1 MRCPGRWSE
10 VKLIA
15 IVLAGFVLLGR
26 DPFDQAFAQ
35 TSNNPSSVQDYSAM
49 PSTCTHVVLLMFA
62 LIGLAATAAAGAA
75 EMHGPG
81 DGFAIPD
88 NDPGGAS
95 SSIFISNTGV
105 IQDLDLVLSGIS
117 HTWLG
122 DLVITLTHEDSQTS
136 WNIANRAGQLEGGNE
151 TFGFDIDLDGSYTID
166 DESTSGSFHDQ
177 INFAGGV
184 LPPGDYNSLGS
195 LSNFDGLDIAG
206 TWTLSIRDNATGD
219 TGELGSWSLL
229 VELKEGVLIAFE
241 ETEDGITG
249 TISGSL
255 DTSNV
260 LTGGST
266 GVSAVGP
273 RINPPSPFISTG
285 SSSGQNFDSY
295 LLASGTPFGPG
306 EASFDTLTFAT
317 SASGDFFSLTSD
329 IPAEGGEFIFLPAV
343 WLPDGYIS
351 GTQLSATMFF
361 AGATFESLGIT
372 PGTYF
377 YPLLREPSSVPS
389 REDSS
394 LCAGGLTPDKVITL
408 TFGEDAVSPFE
419 DCIFSSGFE
428 P

>member
-1 MRCPGRWSE
+1 
-10 VKLIA
+10 
-15 IVLAGFVLLGR
+15 
-26 DPFDQAFAQ
+26 
-35 TSNNPSSVQDYSAM
+35 M
-49 PSTCTHVVLLMFA
+49 PSTCTCAFA
-62 LIGLAATAAAGAA
+62 LIFSLTGVAATAASGAA
-75 EMHGPG
+75 EIYGPG
-81 DGFAIPD
+81 AGFVIPD
-88 NDPGGAS
+88 NDPSGAS
-95 SSIFISNTGV
+95 SSIVVTDPSE
-105 IQDLDLVLSGIS
+105 IQDLDLVLNGIS
-117 HTWLG
+117 HTWMG
-122 DLVITLTHEDSQTS
+122 DLIITLTHEDSGTS
-136 WNIANRAGQLEGGNE
+136 WNISNRAGQLEGGNE
-151 TFGFDIDLDGSYTID
+151 TFGFNIDLDGTYTID

-177 INFAGGV
+177 INFEGGV

-195 LSNFDGLDIAG
+195 LSNFDGLDITG
-206 TWTLSIRDNATGD
+206 TWTLLISDSAGGD

-229 VELKEGVLIAFE
+229 VEPKEGVLIAFE
-241 ETEDGITG
+241 ETEDGVTG

-266 GVSAVGP
+266 SVSAVGP

-317 SASGDFFSLTSD
+317 SASGVFFSLTSD

-351 GTQLSATMFF
+351 GTELSATMFF
-361 AGATFESLGIT
+361 ADATFESLGIT

-377 YPLLREPSSVPS
+377 YPLLQDPPKVLPPEGSSI
-389 REDSS
+389 
-394 LCAGGLTPDKVITL
+394 CASGLTPSRVITV
-408 TFGEDAVSPFE
+408 TFGEATETPFE